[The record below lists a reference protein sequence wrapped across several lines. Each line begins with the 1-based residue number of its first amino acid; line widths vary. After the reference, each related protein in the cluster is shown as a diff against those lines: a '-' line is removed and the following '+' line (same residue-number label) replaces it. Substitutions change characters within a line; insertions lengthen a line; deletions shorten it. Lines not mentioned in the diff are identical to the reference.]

1 MMPTSGGVSLEN
13 VSEWIKAGA
22 VAVGVGGALIGG
34 AKTGDFQSITDMAK
48 KFLEKIKEARGL

>member
-1 MMPTSGGVSLEN
+1 MMPTGGVSLEN

-34 AKTGDFQSITDMAK
+34 AKTGDFQSITDMARYSLIK
-48 KFLEKIKEARGL
+48 LKEARGL